1 MKATI
6 TIEVPDDMD
15 MEHTLECV
23 TDALYYADCI
33 TAKEEDLIIQ
43 ILQAIRKQK
52 RNEITD

>member
-15 MEHTLECV
+15 MEHALECV

-52 RNEITD
+52 RNEIRD

>member
-1 MKATI
+1 MKI
-6 TIEVPDDMD
+6 KIEIEVPDDMD

-52 RNEITD
+52 RNEIRD